1 MDWVRGLETNHDSRK
16 PQSDDYPAAASA
28 GICDRLAARVN
39 TSRSQVIS
47 QALAAAETR
56 EQERVAAVG
65 YRFYAGEAVEFADAS
80 SRLVAEVFARTPTE
94 VTNVKRDQR
103 DGRTILLVMAA

>member
-1 MDWVRGLETNHDSRK
+1 MTAENRKVTTTLPQHLLEFAD
-16 PQSDDYPAAASA
+16 
-28 GICDRLAARVN
+28 CVN
-39 TSRSQVIS
+39 TSHSQVIS
-47 QALAAAETR
+47 QALAVADVR
-56 EQERVAAVG
+56 EQERIAAAG